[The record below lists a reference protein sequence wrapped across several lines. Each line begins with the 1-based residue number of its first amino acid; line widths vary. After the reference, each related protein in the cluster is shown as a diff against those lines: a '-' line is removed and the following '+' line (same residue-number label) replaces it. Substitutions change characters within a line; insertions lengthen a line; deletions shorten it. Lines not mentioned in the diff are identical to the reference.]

1 MPENIK
7 INKLLR
13 QNLQKIISFI
23 VKDSITN
30 MANQIADNIFL
41 IGLASKNNKHSH
53 KETDEQSVIIEQI
66 GLAMDNI
73 ISKHYKLIIEDI
85 SKDL

>member
-1 MPENIK
+1 
-7 INKLLR
+7 
-13 QNLQKIISFI
+13 
-23 VKDSITN
+23 

-41 IGLASKNNKHSH
+41 IGLVSKNNKRSN
-53 KETDEQSVIIEQI
+53 KEMDEQSVVIEQI
-66 GLAMDNI
+66 CLAMDNI

>member
-7 INKLLR
+7 INKLLK

-41 IGLASKNNKHSH
+41 IELASKNNKRSN
-53 KETDEQSVIIEQI
+53 KEIDEQSVIIEQI
-66 GLAMDNI
+66 CLAMDNI